1 MKKNVLILLF
11 AVCFAFTLFPC
22 GVEAKEVLPTV
33 YVGDTEVSPADDG
46 ATHYWQAA
54 ESGGSTYTETGSAG
68 NYLFSTFYDGD
79 TGEVT
84 LTLNG
89 IDITTYSTHAFD
101 VDPSNPYN
109 AGIYS
114 DKSLNLVLQGEN
126 TIKNSDINYG
136 IMICWNSLY
145 ISGAGSLSVSDCI
158 EYGLLVDGD
167 NGCIR
172 IDGSTV
178 EVTGGA
184 SGIRSLGSNRSIDI
198 DSSTV
203 TVTGQSEDGII
214 EYGDLTLEESM
225 VNVDVNGVGINI
237 SGGLTVADGTSLVA
251 IGKSGQ
257 ALRSETLDFPSG
269 YPYKYKSNTAAS
281 DPGGDYTF
289 GNFVNSS
296 DYKYVEIVNCP
307 DVYVSGNNTDWTEV
321 KVSSVADG
329 GGISYWLNDGSGS
342 ITATGADSSNYN
354 VKYEEKTHTLTLK
367 DAVITKYYGGNA
379 LYGIYAKSD
388 LYVVLEGDNQLGT
401 APSGENF
408 DTQDYG
414 IYCEGSLTVSA
425 ASGATL
431 DVYAE
436 YEGLAAKCSIRLKG
450 GSIAIS
456 AVCKGVY
463 AKRHDVTVTGDDTVL
478 DITAGTT
485 VSSDTA
491 YGILAGSVTIT
502 DATVNIEKKGPSGDA
517 IRSDDEEDGNI
528 CIYGDAD
535 VKIVDWSTEDE
546 FSKCGLH
553 SDEGN
558 VAIGDTAKVDIVS
571 RFTGIYAEDNLYIG
585 YEPSGT
591 GFAAV
596 GDPTVK
602 INDAD
607 SIAAV
612 TPAVD
617 NDFVMGYYGLIAT
630 GSLYFAGGTTEVQV
644 HRGEFDG
651 DGGCYGICAAGDGA
665 IHVLGGTVSSVA
677 TGDSG
682 TGIVAMEGNIDISS
696 GAVEAVG
703 DHCALYCDKGVL
715 TLPTTSYKYK
725 SNTEAS
731 DPGGAYINGTYTYS
745 AADKYVNIASVL
757 DITKATPSHGSYTVK
772 TGDDEVSAAAIGE
785 TVALTATPD
794 SGYVFSGWT
803 VSKTG
808 DPSVTVDVTDDTFT
822 MPAYPVTVA
831 ATYLH
836 AVGVPYYVS
845 GDKDIFIGIA
855 ANDKY
860 IAPAGVTVLYKE
872 NKKTFTDVSGHWAA
886 DDIDFV
892 TEREIF
898 VGTGNGKF
906 SPNAKMT
913 RAMFITVLGRLYE
926 RSYGEIATVTEG
938 AYSDCDYNSWYGKY
952 VDWATENNIINGY
965 GNAKFGPNDVITR
978 EELATMIYRFA
989 DFLDLLPSTLD
1000 TTLSY
1005 ADADAISGWAQ
1016 DGALYC
1022 QTDDLIVGC
1031 GDNRF
1036 LPQNAATRAEVA
1048 AVVERFVS
1056 SVVQ

>member
-11 AVCFAFTLFPC
+11 AVCFAFALFPC
-22 GVEAKEVLPTV
+22 GVEAGWTATTV
-33 YVGDTEVSPADDG
+33 YVGNTEVSPAVDG
-46 ATHYWQAA
+46 VTHYWQAA
-54 ESGGSTYTETGSAG
+54 ESGDSAYAETGSAG
-68 NYLFSTFYDGD
+68 NYLFSTFYDRN

-101 VDPSNPYN
+101 IDPSNLYN

-114 DKSLNLVLQGEN
+114 DKSLNLVLQGKN

-167 NGCIR
+167 DGGIR

-184 SGIRSLGSNRSIDI
+184 SGIRSLGSNSSIDI

-203 TVTGQSEDGII
+203 TVTGQSRDGII
-214 EYGDLTLEESM
+214 VFGDLMIEESM
-225 VNVDVNGVGINI
+225 VNVDVNGIGIVI
-237 SGGLTVADGTSLVA
+237 TGGLTVADGASLVTAGDTGYA
-251 IGKSGQ
+251 IICNH
-257 ALRSETLDFPSG
+257 LDFPSH
-269 YPYKYKSNTAAS
+269 YPYKYKFNTAAS

-307 DVYVSGNNTDWTEV
+307 DVYVSGNDTDGTEV

-329 GGISYWLNDGSGS
+329 GGISYWLNDGNGS
-342 ITATGADSSNYN
+342 ITATGAGSSNYN

-367 DAVITKYYGGNA
+367 DAVITKYYGGNG
-379 LYGIYAKSD
+379 LCGIYAGRD
-388 LYVVLEGDNQLGT
+388 LHVVLEGDNQLGT
-401 APSGENF
+401 APTGENF
-408 DTQDYG
+408 DTLDYG
-414 IYCEGSLTVSA
+414 IYCGGSLTVSA

-436 YEGLAAKCSIRLKG
+436 NKGLAAHGSIQIRD

-456 AVCKGVY
+456 AVCEGVY
-463 AKRHDVTVTGDDTVL
+463 TKGHDVTVTGEDTIL

-485 VSSDTA
+485 VSGDAA
-491 YGILAGSVTIT
+491 YGILAGSVTI
-502 DATVNIEKKGPSGDA
+502 AGAAVNIEKKGSTGDA
-517 IRSDDEEDGNI
+517 IRSDDEEGGNI

-571 RFTGIYAEDNLYIG
+571 QFTGIYAEDNLYIG
-585 YEPSGT
+585 YEPSGA

-617 NDFVMGYYGLIAT
+617 NDFVMGYYGLIAD
-630 GSLYFAGGTTEVQV
+630 GSLYFVGGTTEVQV
-644 HRGEFDG
+644 HRDEFVG
-651 DGGCYGICAAGDGA
+651 DGGCFGICAAEDGT

-682 TGIVAMEGNIDISS
+682 AGIVAMEGNIDISS

-703 DHCALYCDKGVL
+703 SHCALYCDKGVL

-731 DPGGAYINGTYTYS
+731 DPGGAYISGTYAYS

-757 DITKATPSHGSYTVK
+757 DITKETASHGSYAVK
-772 TGDDEVSAAAIGE
+772 TGDEEVSAAAIGE
-785 TVALTATPD
+785 TVALTAVPD
-794 SGYVFSGWT
+794 SGYVFSAWT

-831 ATYLH
+831 ATYAP

-845 GDKDIFIGIA
+845 GDKDIFIGFA

-860 IAPAGVTVLYKE
+860 IVPNGVSVLYKE

-906 SPNAKMT
+906 SPEGKMT
-913 RAMFITVLGRLYE
+913 RAMLVTVLGRLYE
-926 RSYGEIATVTEG
+926 RSYGEIAAVTSG
-938 AYSDCDYNSWYGKY
+938 AYSDCDYTSWYGKY
-952 VDWATENNIINGY
+952 VDWATKNNIIYGY

-978 EELATMIYRFA
+978 EEMATMIYRFA
-989 DFLDLLPSTLD
+989 DFLDFLPSTLD
-1000 TTLSY
+1000 TALSY
-1005 ADADAISGWAQ
+1005 ADANAISGWAQ

-1022 QTDDLIVGC
+1022 QTKGLIVGYRN
-1031 GDNRF
+1031 GRF

-1048 AVVERFVS
+1048 TVVERFVS